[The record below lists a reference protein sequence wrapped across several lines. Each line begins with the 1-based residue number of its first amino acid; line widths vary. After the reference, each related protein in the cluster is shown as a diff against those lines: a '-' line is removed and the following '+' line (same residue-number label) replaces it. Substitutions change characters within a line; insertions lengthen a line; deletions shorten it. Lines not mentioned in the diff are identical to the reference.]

1 MIQRLLIA
9 IVAIILLSPMTSAF
23 AAKVTDGDIH
33 KGDFRWF
40 QFNLMQSIDNKIPFQ
55 NQQDTYFEME
65 FGGRS
70 GIIDLY
76 GYLDIFDIF
85 NSPNSDRHGD
95 TSNPNAQDDNFFFK
109 FSPRFSLDYMTRSD
123 LSLGPVQELYIATLF
138 NVGDRALF
146 EEYIGLGSDIQVPWL
161 GKLGANLMARHVR
174 ENYGANDEGSWN
186 GYILSTNWFKP
197 FVEFQN
203 QSFITWQGYLDYKFG
218 ADKIADDVDRTSWSL
233 EWFNGFYWHSKQ
245 YAVGYGLKYYQNMAL
260 FKSGGIAG
268 ETSGF
273 GHYLDLTYKF

>member
-1 MIQRLLIA
+1 MLTKYFSTLLVVLA
-9 IVAIILLSPMTSAF
+9 LSPAAF
-23 AAKVTDGDIH
+23 AVKATDGDIH
-33 KGDFRWF
+33 KGDYKWF

-70 GIIDLY
+70 GIVDLY
-76 GYLDIFDIF
+76 GYLDVFDVF
-85 NSPNSDRHGD
+85 DSSKSDRHDG
-95 TSNPNAQDDNFFFK
+95 DNFFFK
-109 FSPRFSLDYMTRSD
+109 FSPRFSLDYITRTD
-123 LSLGPVQELYIATLF
+123 LSLGPVQEWYLATLF
-138 NVGDRALF
+138 NIGDRDLF
-146 EEYIGLGSDIQVPWL
+146 EQYIGLGSDIQIPWL

-174 ENYGANDEGSWN
+174 ENYNAGDEGSWN

-197 FVEFQN
+197 IVNFEN
-203 QSFITWQGYLDYKFG
+203 QTFITWQGYLDYKFG
-218 ADKIADDVDRTSWSL
+218 ANKIADDVNRTSWSL

-245 YAVGYGLKYYQNMAL
+245 YAAGYGLKFYQNMAL
-260 FKSGGIAG
+260 FKSGGFAG